1 MRAVVSTFLRQR
13 GVSAQDLGLPELV
26 ALGHLICGLSAA
38 ELRGLDSRELRWV
51 YAHRECGPSPGR
63 GPSPGWGP
71 RGEKRAPPAAS
82 VQTAVL
88 GPAHG
93 HPMLP
98 APHSK
103 AAPFLGSLSLRCTE
117 QQAEVLAARLT
128 SSAAFGPA
136 ATWGPEIFAEV
147 GTLAGEGWDGAMPC
161 GCCCLPCCLLC
172 PGTAS

>member
-1 MRAVVSTFLRQR
+1 
-13 GVSAQDLGLPELV
+13 
-26 ALGHLICGLSAA
+26 
-38 ELRGLDSRELRWV
+38 
-51 YAHRECGPSPGR
+51 
-63 GPSPGWGP
+63 
-71 RGEKRAPPAAS
+71 
-82 VQTAVL
+82 
-88 GPAHG
+88 
-93 HPMLP
+93 MLP

-161 GCCCLPCCLLC
+161 GCCCLPCCPRC